1 MDGVGRDVVGGGG
14 FGDSR
19 SSVVVGGRVGVVV
32 GAGGGVDSVGD
43 VVVEPVG
50 PVVGVLEAA
59 GPVVELA
66 GPVVVVVFPAGPV
79 VVVGEPVEP
88 VIVVV
93 VGAVLGVVVPAS
105 VVVWGTADVDVEV
118 VGDGALDVLSSE
130 TLAVAEKLALTEIVG
145 ESSEAVSDGGVVGVS
160 VSSTVLAGSGSGSG
174 SDSGS
179 GSGSSER
186 SVVEVSA
193 WAMSPGVKTSLGVS
207 ETVFGSSAP
216 GSPAATPESGGTTAG
231 SHERFFASFAR
242 AGGSGSART
251 ARVVPMTVAANA
263 AATPARVS
271 RRRSRSADDTGS
283 GRSDRP
289 GSSVLS
295 TVCIQLLLSPRCR
308 AWLSTTAQRGRR
320 GCCQG
325 FE

>member
-1 MDGVGRDVVGGGG
+1 M
-14 FGDSR
+14 
-19 SSVVVGGRVGVVV
+19 
-32 GAGGGVDSVGD
+32 
-43 VVVEPVG
+43 VEPVG

-118 VGDGALDVLSSE
+118 VVDGALDVLSSE

-160 VSSTVLAGSGSGSG
+160 VSSTVLAGSGSGS
-174 SDSGS
+174 DS

-193 WAMSPGVKTSLGVS
+193 SAMSPGVKTSLGVS

-251 ARVVPMTVAANA
+251 TRVVPMTVAANA